1 MLRRIIGEHI
11 NLDVHT
17 QSGLKAIYAD
27 SGQIEQVLINLCVN
41 ARDAMPNGGKIT
53 IETENCY
60 FDSDYVMSYPWA
72 EMGDYVLLS
81 VSDTGAGIPPEIRDR
96 IFEPFFT
103 TKEVGE
109 GTGLGLATVYA
120 ITKQHQCGINIYSET
135 GYGVTFQIYFPAAQG
150 PNEIRSKKRSISEPC
165 GGTETILLAED
176 DDAVRDLAVSIL
188 DRAGYRVVVARD
200 GEEAIQ
206 LFQQNQDGI
215 DLAVLDAIMPK
226 KNGRVVYDFIKMHRS
241 KMPVLFSTG
250 YGFNVLKNIHLP
262 DDGIQLIGKPYG
274 PRELLQK
281 VREVL
286 DTR

>member
-1 MLRRIIGEHI
+1 M
-11 NLDVHT
+11 
-17 QSGLKAIYAD
+17 S
-27 SGQIEQVLINLCVN
+27 
-41 ARDAMPNGGKIT
+41 NGGKIT
-53 IETENCY
+53 IETANCY
-60 FDSDYVMSYPWA
+60 FDSDYVISYPWA

-120 ITKQHQCGINIYSET
+120 ITKRHKGGINIYSEP
-135 GYGVTFQIYFPAAQG
+135 GHGVTFQIYFPAAQDT
-150 PNEIRSKKRSISEPC
+150 NKIRSEKRSYSEPR

-176 DDAVRDLAVSIL
+176 DDAVRNLAVSIL
-188 DRAGYRVVVARD
+188 NMAGYRVIVARD

-215 DLAVLDAIMPK
+215 DLALLDAIMPK
-226 KNGRVVYDFIKMHRS
+226 KNGQVVYDFIRMHRS
-241 KMPVLFSTG
+241 KMPVMFSTG
-250 YGFNVLKNIHLP
+250 YGFNVLKNIYLP
-262 DDGIQLIGKPYG
+262 DDGVQLIGKPYG

-281 VREVL
+281 VREAL
-286 DTR
+286 DTRQS